1 MRYFEK
7 GNIPFIVIEHGTNYV
22 DTRKN
27 LIGICI
33 RLYERILL
41 RKVKKVKS
49 DFYTVSESG
58 GEWVKSLGI
67 EPNGALYNTVD
78 NIEIQNCIN
87 NSDYEIRKM
96 YNIQEKTIII
106 TFVGRLIEAKGIYKL
121 INAYINLKRDY
132 DVILVLVGNGPEYEK
147 IIEDNTPE
155 LIENAVRDIIA
166 NWEHK
171 KNIEDSVYER
181 FMREFTWD
189 KTSNKKEKIEWR

>member
-1 MRYFEK
+1 M
-7 GNIPFIVIEHGTNYV
+7 
-22 DTRKN
+22 
-27 LIGICI
+27 
-33 RLYERILL
+33 
-41 RKVKKVKS
+41 
-49 DFYTVSESG
+49 
-58 GEWVKSLGI
+58 GI

-147 IIEDNTPE
+147 IIDMKVDGVVCTGA
-155 LIENAVRDIIA
+155 L
-166 NWEHK
+166 
-171 KNIEDSVYER
+171 
-181 FMREFTWD
+181 
-189 KTSNKKEKIEWR
+189 